1 MAAEGSGAATPAEGS
16 FRSPTPNTP
25 PPELEELC
33 AGLSQAEISL
43 LLLPVDFGVDS
54 AAGPRG
60 FSVINLS
67 PAVVLSSTPLQ
78 TVHQLFELMGHEHV
92 YVTFAGLLLGV
103 IRRSQL
109 IGDEGE

>member
-1 MAAEGSGAATPAEGS
+1 M
-16 FRSPTPNTP
+16 
-25 PPELEELC
+25 
-33 AGLSQAEISL
+33 
-43 LLLPVDFGVDS
+43 
-54 AAGPRG
+54 
-60 FSVINLS
+60 INLS

-92 YVTFAGLLLGV
+92 YVTFAGQLLGV